1 MWTWRKGGFVINL
14 YPHLNAQC
22 SFDMYITMEK
32 GFVVLGYS
40 LDLKIQRSYK
50 GIYWFKL
57 KIPKGI
63 QWFAL
68 TS

>member
-1 MWTWRKGGFVINL
+1 MDF

-22 SFDMYITMEK
+22 SFDVYITMEK

-40 LDLKIQRSYK
+40 LDLKIQGFYR
-50 GIYWFKL
+50 GIYWFKFE
-57 KIPKGI
+57 IPKVI
-63 QWFAL
+63 QWFAV